1 MQRHPASLL
10 FLAAALLSPT
20 GSAAAEPA
28 PDQQVV
34 LISAFKPQAPPL
46 QSQLDSKLGPALEAT
61 LEVVPFDTLKSAGS
75 KADITRRHLHK
86 PESLSALSSTL
97 KLSHALLFTVNRRA
111 ASKVAEGKS
120 PWGTAVRFL
129 EVSSAQVL
137 WKSVFDLPEN
147 TLTNESVQEIVTAV
161 AAALSPAPAPE
172 TVSDLTEEP
181 PPGEGGEDGAEK
193 AEELVSTEGTN
204 EGTNEGTSET
214 TNEAIADAEA
224 GEENNVE
231 EATEETVN
239 AEDGATADA
248 VPGTSEAGELLQTA
262 PVTTTRRPLYFSA
275 GVGGIYRNAGLSS
288 SATQTEVEYSTVGMV
303 PGLILRGEAYL
314 FDYLPL
320 NAPALQNVAL
330 NMEATL
336 FSVDSEEFG
345 SSRSSDMSG
354 KYSLEFMA
362 HHAMAEGD
370 NAPTLQAGLGYS
382 HFRLPLQAAS
392 FPGTKYHSA
401 HLAVGGAYPL
411 PAPLPTGHRLTALA
425 GLGYRFKVFRSG
437 KLKRL
442 GELDAASGLNGQL
455 GVRTQHKQ
463 FVLTALWSYDRYK
476 SSYKGDTRL
485 PRPTQYKDARL
496 TDSMHH
502 LEFLVGYYYD
512 VP

>member
-1 MQRHPASLL
+1 M
-10 FLAAALLSPT
+10 
-20 GSAAAEPA
+20 
-28 PDQQVV
+28 
-34 LISAFKPQAPPL
+34 
-46 QSQLDSKLGPALEAT
+46 
-61 LEVVPFDTLKSAGS
+61 
-75 KADITRRHLHK
+75 
-86 PESLSALSSTL
+86 
-97 KLSHALLFTVNRRA
+97 
-111 ASKVAEGKS
+111 
-120 PWGTAVRFL
+120 
-129 EVSSAQVL
+129 
-137 WKSVFDLPEN
+137 N
-147 TLTNESVQEIVTAV
+147 TQ
-161 AAALSPAPAPE
+161 
-172 TVSDLTEEP
+172 
-181 PPGEGGEDGAEK
+181 
-193 AEELVSTEGTN
+193 
-204 EGTNEGTSET
+204 
-214 TNEAIADAEA
+214 
-224 GEENNVE
+224 
-231 EATEETVN
+231 
-239 AEDGATADA
+239 DGATEDA
-248 VPGTSEAGELLQTA
+248 VAGTSEAGEFLQSA
-262 PVTTTRRPLYFSA
+262 PVTTARRPLYFSA

-354 KYSLEFMA
+354 KYSLEFMS

-401 HLAVGGAYPL
+401 HLAVAGAYPL

-425 GLGYRFKVFRSG
+425 GMGYRFKVFRSG

-442 GELDAASGLNGQL
+442 GDLDAASGLNGQL
-455 GVRTQHKQ
+455 GVRTRHKQ

-476 SSYKGDTRL
+476 SSYTGDTRL
-485 PRPTQYKDARL
+485 PRPTQYKDASL